1 MARNPLGI
9 RIEGLAGTGKIRH
22 ARWLDAK
29 WFVQAGPWV
38 MMIAMKPTLALL
50 RSRHQEER
58 PTARLREPRGTISA
72 EHATERLRPFVGAQL
87 GAADSSM
94 GRLVLAI
101 ATHPMHLLV
110 VAGSV
115 SIELSALDGSQA
127 ITVCHEPG
135 SPEAVAAAAAISGR
149 NIIDLSIS
157 KRGDLRIEF
166 ERGSLAVPSD
176 PAYEAWE
183 IRGMDGGLL
192 ACLPGGSISL
202 WVPSA
207 RPDLAIYPERPPA

>member
-1 MARNPLGI
+1 MMLG
-9 RIEGLAGTGKIRH
+9 
-22 ARWLDAK
+22 
-29 WFVQAGPWV
+29 
-38 MMIAMKPTLALL
+38 MKPTLALR
-50 RSRHQEER
+50 RSRTQAER

-72 EHATERLRPFVGAQL
+72 EHATERLRPFVGALL
-87 GAADSSM
+87 GAADASM
-94 GRLVLAI
+94 SRLVLAI

-115 SIELSALDGSQA
+115 GIELSALDGSQA

-135 SPEAVAAAAAISGR
+135 SPEAVSAAAAVSGR
-149 NIIDLSIS
+149 CITDILVS

-166 ERGSLAVPSD
+166 ERGSLTVPSD

-192 ACLPGGSISL
+192 ACLPGGMISL

-207 RPDLAIYPERPPA
+207 SDLTALPDGGTV